1 MTGSLRIK
9 NGIYYAVISYK
20 DNYGRYKQKWISTKL
35 KIRGN
40 KKLAKQF
47 LEQEMEKFRNN
58 PIKKNVVEDK
68 PTEHKDIIFIDYVK
82 KYVED
87 KAGTISPTT
96 LRGYRNLY
104 KHIDNFFGNQLKLK
118 DVTYIHL
125 LEFYD
130 YLQNERHIKSTSVKR
145 YKEILSPALR
155 LAYRDDLIAKNPY
168 EFMPKLKREKSKY
181 NYYDKKELEQLFEI
195 ADKTPIGLIVRVAA
209 YYGFRRSEIL
219 GLRWQSIDFVRKTI
233 TIKNKVVNVDKKGII
248 SNVLKTVS
256 SNRTLPLL
264 PEIEQRIL
272 KRKEEIEHNKLL
284 YKSSYNKNYL
294 DYVFV
299 DDLGNLYL
307 PDFVTHYFW
316 RLIKNNN
323 LKHIRFHDLR
333 HSCASLLVNNNV
345 PMKNIQEW
353 LGHSTYNLTADT
365 YSHLNFDSKIES
377 ANVISKSLSSDSV
390 QEELDY
396 EIARL
401 EQLLEEKKKQRK
413 KSDMEM

>member
-9 NGIYYAVISYK
+9 NGIYYAVISYR

-47 LEQEMEKFRNN
+47 LEDEMEKFRNN

-68 PTEHKDIIFIDYVK
+68 VSENEDIIFIDYVK

-87 KAGTISPTT
+87 KASTISPTT

-104 KHIDNFFGNQLKLK
+104 KHIDNFFGDKLKLK

-130 YLQNERHIKSTSVKR
+130 YLQNERHIKSTSIKR

-168 EFMPKLKREKSKY
+168 EFMPKLKRDKSKY
-181 NYYDKKELEQLFEI
+181 NYYDKNELEQLFEI

-233 TIKNKVVNVDKKGII
+233 TIENKVVNVDKKVIT
-248 SNVLKTVS
+248 SEVLKTVS

-264 PEIEQRIL
+264 PEIEQRLL
-272 KRKEEIEHNKLL
+272 KRKEEIECNKNL
-284 YKSSYNKNYL
+284 YGDSYNKKYL
-294 DYVFV
+294 DYIFV

-307 PDFVTHYFW
+307 PDFVTHCFGQ
-316 RLIKNNN
+316 LIRKNN

-377 ANVISKSLSSDSV
+377 ANIISKSLSSDNI
-390 QEELDY
+390 QEELDD
-396 EIARL
+396 EIERL
-401 EQLLEEKKKQRK
+401 EQLLQEKKKQRK

>member
-20 DNYGRYKQKWISTKL
+20 DNYGIYKQKWISTKL

-68 PTEHKDIIFIDYVK
+68 YTEHEDIIFIDYVK

-104 KHIDNFFGNQLKLK
+104 KHIDNFFGNKLKLK

-181 NYYDKKELEQLFEI
+181 NYYDKNELEQLFKI

-219 GLRWQSIDFVRKTI
+219 GLRWQSIDFERKTI
-233 TIKNKVVNVDKKGII
+233 TIENKVVNVDKKVII

-264 PEIEQRIL
+264 PEIEQRLL

-284 YKSSYNKNYL
+284 YKNSYNKNYL

-377 ANVISKSLSSDSV
+377 ANIISKSLSSDNI
-390 QEELDY
+390 QEELDD